1 MAQDMLLGNEEPS
14 SNKETFLQQFCVLA
28 KNATGP
34 ALLDVIKQVLDAPNV
49 FVFGELLVEPNVA
62 EVSKC
67 YIPHIAL
74 VIIDVVAAQ
83 RRPRRQVLQHIE
95 SVRLRHLQTVPGQS
109 TRLYRVDARNAE
121 EATALDHCLASHQIQ
136 EHSLRGAAE

>member
-1 MAQDMLLGNEEPS
+1 MLLGNEEPS

-28 KNATGP
+28 KNAKGD

-67 YIPHIAL
+67 YIHYNTF
-74 VIIDVVAAQ
+74 VIVDVVAAKG
-83 RRPRRQVLQHIE
+83 RP
-95 SVRLRHLQTVPGQS
+95 
-109 TRLYRVDARNAE
+109 
-121 EATALDHCLASHQIQ
+121 
-136 EHSLRGAAE
+136 